1 MNGRPSLLPVAK
13 PSKTLAT
20 RILASFGV
28 TLVAFAVTVGFTV
41 AAQKRAAEDSE
52 ELAKGFVPVA
62 LKLGQLRA
70 VQSTLATIVD
80 GIPDEKN
87 PRSTSEIL
95 RTLDGERRLMFD
107 QTRAA
112 MQNDLRALGSE
123 ETHQLALVLTGELD
137 AARAEWVDDHES
149 RDRVFAALAEAVTNK
164 DVERDSQSQEAL
176 GRELVTL
183 QSMEH
188 AADKRLR
195 LLADHVDKSMK
206 ALSEAA
212 RHRERRAVVDLVLLA
227 ALTLAVGVGVSI
239 HTRRLLGPLERVTQR
254 AKAVARG
261 DLTPQVTER
270 TDDEIGEL
278 ASAFERM
285 VGSVAKA
292 QNRAVA
298 NERLA
303 AIGKMAAHVTHEIRN
318 PLSSIGLN
326 IELLEENL
334 AQAGIGGESK
344 SLLGAI
350 TREVQRLEHLS
361 EEYLRVA
368 RLPEPRMESE
378 DVASKVREIVAFAKP
393 EIDRAGLELVLTVGD
408 EIPPALFDEG
418 QLRQAILNVLRN
430 AREAMGDGGAIDV
443 YVRADG
449 MSVVVGVDDRG
460 SGIPDDVRSRI
471 FDPFFSTKGE
481 GTGLGLAITR
491 QIVEA
496 HGGSIMVEPR
506 EGGGTSFRI
515 LLPIAPPRN
524 SQVEKIPSMHST
536 RASRERTANGSP

>member
-1 MNGRPSLLPVAK
+1 MPSSRDK
-13 PSKTLAT
+13 PSRTLAR
-20 RILASFGV
+20 RILLSFAV

-41 AAQKRAAEDSE
+41 AAQRRAAEDSE
-52 ELAKGFVPVA
+52 EMAQGFVPVA
-62 LKLGQLRA
+62 LKLGKLRA
-70 VQSTLATIVD
+70 VQSTLASIVD

-87 PRSTSEIL
+87 PNSTRDIL
-95 RTLDGERRLMFD
+95 KTLDGERRLMFEE
-107 QTRAA
+107 TRAA
-112 MQNDLRALGSE
+112 IQDDLRELGSE
-123 ETHQLALVLTGELD
+123 ETRQLALVLTGELD
-137 AARAEWVDDHES
+137 AAAAEWAGDREA
-149 RDRVFAALAEAVTNK
+149 RERVFAALESLGEDGAGDRDAVNR
-164 DVERDSQSQEAL
+164 ELLAL
-176 GRELVTL
+176 GA
-183 QSMEH
+183 MEH

-195 LLADHVDKSMK
+195 ALAAHVDLSMK

-212 RHRERRAVVDLVLLA
+212 RSRERRAVIELALLA
-227 ALTLAVGVGVSI
+227 ALTLAVGIGVSV

-261 DLTPQVTER
+261 DLTPQPTEQ

-278 ASAFERM
+278 ATAFEGM
-285 VGSVAKA
+285 VGAVAKA

-334 AQAGIGGESK
+334 AEAGASGESK
-344 SLLGAI
+344 SLLDAI

-368 RLPEPRMESE
+368 RLPSPRMESE
-378 DVASKVREIVAFAKP
+378 DLGGKVLEIAKFAKP
-393 EIDRAGLELVLTVGD
+393 EMDRAGLELVLDVAD
-408 EIPPALFDEG
+408 DLPLVLFDDG
-418 QLRQAILNVLRN
+418 QIRQAILNVLRN
-430 AREAMGDGGAIDV
+430 AREAMGDGGKIEL
-443 YVRADG
+443 YVRAEG

-460 SGIPDDVRSRI
+460 TGIPEDVRSRI

-491 QIVEA
+491 QIIEA
-496 HGGSIMVEPR
+496 HGGNIAVEPR
-506 EGGGTSFRI
+506 PGGGTSIRF
-515 LLPIAPPRN
+515 LLPIAPHRSSMPN
-524 SQVEKIPSMHST
+524 SARPSLVD
-536 RASRERTANGSP
+536 

>member
-1 MNGRPSLLPVAK
+1 MSLPPDVK

-20 RILASFGV
+20 RILVSFGV

-41 AAQKRAAEDSE
+41 VAQKRAAEDSE

-62 LKLGQLRA
+62 LKLGKLRA
-70 VQSTLATIVD
+70 VQSTLASIVD

-87 PRSTSEIL
+87 PHSTRDIL
-95 RTLDGERRLMFD
+95 KTLESERRLMFE

-112 MQNDLRALGSE
+112 MQNDLRALGSD
-123 ETHQLALVLTGELD
+123 ETRQLALALTGELD
-137 AARAEWVDDHES
+137 AAQAEWAADRETK
-149 RDRVFAALAEAVTNK
+149 DRVFAALEEG
-164 DVERDSQSQEAL
+164 DRDAINRELLAL
-176 GRELVTL
+176 GA
-183 QSMEH
+183 MEH
-188 AADKRLR
+188 AADKRLKA
-195 LLADHVDKSMK
+195 LAEHVDRAMK
-206 ALSEAA
+206 DLSEAA
-212 RHRERRAVVDLVLLA
+212 RARERRAVVELALLA

-261 DLTPQVTER
+261 DLTPQATER

-278 ASAFERM
+278 ATAFERM
-285 VGSVAKA
+285 VGAVAKA

-334 AQAGIGGESK
+334 AEAGASGESK
-344 SLLGAI
+344 NLLGAI
-350 TREVQRLEHLS
+350 AREVQRLEHLS

-368 RLPEPRMESE
+368 RLPQPRMESE
-378 DVASKVREIVAFAKP
+378 DVATKVREIVAFAKP
-393 EIDRAGLELVLTVGD
+393 EMDRAGLELSLEVED

-418 QLRQAILNVLRN
+418 QIRQAILNVLRN
-430 AREAMGDGGAIDV
+430 AREAMADGGKIEV
-443 YVRADG
+443 YVQADG
-449 MSVVVGVDDRG
+449 MSVVVGIDDRG
-460 SGIPDDVRSRI
+460 SGIPEDVRSRI

-496 HGGSIMVEPR
+496 HGGSIAVEPR
-506 EGGGTSFRI
+506 EGGGTSFRL
-515 LLPIAPPRN
+515 LLPIAPQRN
-524 SQVEKIPSMHST
+524 SGAQSVPS
-536 RASRERTANGSP
+536 SRLARVN

>member
-1 MNGRPSLLPVAK
+1 MNRTSLAPDLP

-20 RILASFGV
+20 RILLSFAV
-28 TLVAFAVTVGFTV
+28 TLIAFAVTVGFT
-41 AAQKRAAEDSE
+41 ALAQKRAAEDSE

-62 LKLGQLRA
+62 LKLGKLRA
-70 VQSTLATIVD
+70 VQSTLASIVD

-87 PRSTSEIL
+87 PYSTRDIL
-95 RTLDGERRLMFD
+95 KTLEGERRAMFD
-107 QTRAA
+107 ETRAA
-112 MQNDLRALGSE
+112 TEVDLREVGSE
-123 ETHQLALVLTGELD
+123 DTRQLALSLTGELD
-137 AARAEWVDDHES
+137 AAQAEWANDREA
-149 RDRVFAALAEAVTNK
+149 RDRVFGAIEEG
-164 DVERDSQSQEAL
+164 DRDAINRDLLAL
-176 GRELVTL
+176 GA
-183 QSMEH
+183 MEH

-195 LLADHVDKSMK
+195 SLADHVDRSMRS
-206 ALSEAA
+206 LSEAA
-212 RHRERRAVVDLVLLA
+212 RVRERRAVLVLALLA
-227 ALTLAVGVGVSI
+227 ALTLSVGVGVSI

-261 DLTPQVTER
+261 DLTPQATER
-270 TDDEIGEL
+270 TEDEIGEL

-285 VGSVAKA
+285 VGAVAKA

-334 AQAGIGGESK
+334 AEVGASGESRA
-344 SLLGAI
+344 LLGAI
-350 TREVQRLEHLS
+350 AREVQRLEHLS

-368 RLPEPRMESE
+368 RLPQPRMES
-378 DVASKVREIVAFAKP
+378 DDLASKVREILAFAKP
-393 EIDRAGLELVLTVGD
+393 EIDRAGLELAVSIED
-408 EIPPALFDEG
+408 EVPPALFDEG
-418 QLRQAILNVLRN
+418 QIRQAILNLLRN
-430 AREAMGDGGAIDV
+430 AREAMADGGTIDV
-443 YVRADG
+443 YVRAEG

-460 SGIPDDVRSRI
+460 SGIREDVRSRI

-496 HGGSIMVEPR
+496 HGGSIAVEPR
-506 EGGGTSFRI
+506 EGGGTSFRL
-515 LLPIAPPRN
+515 LLPIAPPRS
-524 SQVEKIPSMHST
+524 SQAQSV
-536 RASRERTANGSP
+536 RAVKLARA

>member
-1 MNGRPSLLPVAK
+1 MNVETRT
-13 PSKTLAT
+13 SKTLAT
-20 RILASFGV
+20 RILLSFAV
-28 TLVAFAVTVGFTV
+28 TLVAFAVTVGFT
-41 AAQKRAAEDSE
+41 AIAQKRAAEDSE
-52 ELAKGFVPVA
+52 ELANGFVPVA
-62 LKLGQLRA
+62 LSLGKLRA
-70 VQSTLATIVD
+70 VQSTLASIVD

-87 PRSTSEIL
+87 PQSTRDIL
-95 RTLDGERRLMFD
+95 KTLDGERRVMFD
-107 QTRAA
+107 ETRAA
-112 MQNDLRALGSE
+112 MQKDLRALGSE
-123 ETHQLALVLTGELD
+123 ETRQLALVLTGELD
-137 AARAEWVDDHES
+137 GAQAEWATDREA
-149 RDRVFAALAEAVTNK
+149 RDRIFAALDEGDRDATN
-164 DVERDSQSQEAL
+164 
-176 GRELVTL
+176 RELVSL
-183 QSMEH
+183 GAMEH
-188 AADKRLR
+188 AADRRLR
-195 LLADHVDKSMK
+195 ALAEHVDHAMK
-206 ALSEAA
+206 NVSEDA
-212 RHRERRAVVDLVLLA
+212 RARERGTVLKLALLA

-261 DLTPQVTER
+261 DLTPQPTEQ

-285 VGSVAKA
+285 VGAVAKA
-292 QNRAVA
+292 QSRAVA

-334 AQAGIGGESK
+334 VEAGVGGDSR

-350 TREVQRLEHLS
+350 TREVQRLEQLS

-368 RLPEPRMESE
+368 RLPQPRMESE
-378 DVASKVREIVAFAKP
+378 DLAAKVREIVAFARP
-393 EIDRAGLELVLTVGD
+393 EIDRAGLELGLEVD
-408 EIPPALFDEG
+408 DDIPNALFDEG
-418 QLRQAILNVLRN
+418 QIRQAVLNILRN
-430 AREAMGDGGAIDV
+430 AREAMTDGGKIDV
-443 YVRADG
+443 WVRAEG
-449 MSVVVGVDDRG
+449 MSVVVGVEDRG

-496 HGGSIMVEPR
+496 HGGTIAVEPR
-506 EGGGTSFRI
+506 GGGGTSFRL

-524 SQVEKIPSMHST
+524 SLTATAVE
-536 RASRERTANGSP
+536 AV

>member
-1 MNGRPSLLPVAK
+1 MSARPSLPPDVK

-20 RILASFGV
+20 RILLSFAV

-62 LKLGQLRA
+62 LKLGRLRA
-70 VQSTLATIVD
+70 VQSTFASIAES
-80 GIPDEKN
+80 PDEKN
-87 PRSTSEIL
+87 PESTQNIL
-95 RTLDGERRLMFD
+95 GTLDRERRSIFEE
-107 QTRAA
+107 TRAA
-112 MQNDLRALGSE
+112 MQDELRAVGTE
-123 ETHQLALVLTGELD
+123 ETQQLALIFTGELD
-137 AARAEWVDDHES
+137 AAAAEWAVDREA
-149 RDRVFAALAEAVTNK
+149 RERVFAALETG
-164 DVERDSQSQEAL
+164 DRDAINTELLAL
-176 GRELVTL
+176 GA
-183 QSMEH
+183 MEQ
-188 AADKRLR
+188 AANKRLR
-195 LLADHVDKSMK
+195 ALADHVDTSMK
-206 ALSEAA
+206 NLSGAA
-212 RHRERRAVVDLVLLA
+212 RAREQRAVIELALLA
-227 ALTLAVGVGVSI
+227 ALTLAVGIGVSI

-261 DLTPQVTER
+261 DLTPQPTER

-285 VGSVAKA
+285 VGAVAKA

-334 AQAGIGGESK
+334 AEAGVSGESK
-344 SLLGAI
+344 TLLQAI

-368 RLPEPRMESE
+368 RLPQPRMESE
-378 DVASKVREIVAFAKP
+378 DLASKVREIVAFARP
-393 EIDRAGLELVLTVGD
+393 EMDRAGIAIDLAVEDDIPLV
-408 EIPPALFDEG
+408 LFDEG
-418 QLRQAILNVLRN
+418 QIRQAVLNVLRN
-430 AREAMGDGGAIDV
+430 AREAMSDGGTITV
-443 YVRADG
+443 YVRAEG
-449 MSVVVGVDDRG
+449 MSVVVGVDDEG
-460 SGIPDDVRSRI
+460 SGIPEDVRSRI

-491 QIVEA
+491 QIIEA
-496 HGGSIMVEPR
+496 HGGSIAVEPR
-506 EGGGTSFRI
+506 TGKGTTFRL
-515 LLPIAPPRN
+515 LLPIAPQRT
-524 SQVEKIPSMHST
+524 SGAVSVPSSRLA
-536 RASRERTANGSP
+536 RAT

>member
-1 MNGRPSLLPVAK
+1 MSARASIPPGVK

-20 RILASFGV
+20 RILVSFAV

-52 ELAKGFVPVA
+52 ELTNGFVPVA
-62 LKLGQLRA
+62 LKLGRLRA
-70 VQSTLATIVD
+70 VQSTLASIVD
-80 GIPDEKN
+80 GIPDEKS
-87 PRSTSEIL
+87 PQSTRDIL
-95 RTLDGERRLMFD
+95 RTLDGERRLMFEE
-107 QTRAA
+107 TRAA
-112 MQNDLRALGSE
+112 MQNELRSLGSD
-123 ETHQLALVLTGELD
+123 ETRQLALVLTGELD
-137 AARAEWVDDHES
+137 AAAAEWAGDREL
-149 RDRVFAALAEAVTNK
+149 RDRVFAALDDGDR
-164 DVERDSQSQEAL
+164 DVINRDLLAL
-176 GRELVTL
+176 GA
-183 QSMEH
+183 MEH

-195 LLADHVDKSMK
+195 ALADHVDTSMK
-206 ALSEAA
+206 NLSAAA
-212 RHRERRAVVDLVLLA
+212 RAREQRAVVELALLA

-261 DLTPQVTER
+261 DLTPQPTER

-278 ASAFERM
+278 ATAFERM
-285 VGSVAKA
+285 VASVAKA

-334 AQAGIGGESK
+334 AEAGTSGEPLT
-344 SLLGAI
+344 LLQAI

-368 RLPEPRMESE
+368 RLPQPRMESE
-378 DVASKVREIVAFAKP
+378 DLAAKVREIVAFAKP
-393 EIDRAGLELVLTVGD
+393 EMDRAGLGLELDVED
-408 EIPPALFDEG
+408 DIPLVLFDEG
-418 QLRQAILNVLRN
+418 QIRQAILNVLRN
-430 AREAMGDGGAIDV
+430 AREAMTDGGTIRV
-443 YVRADG
+443 YVRAEG
-449 MSVVVGVDDRG
+449 MSVVVGVDDEG
-460 SGIPDDVRSRI
+460 GGIPEDVRSRI

-496 HGGSIMVEPR
+496 HGGSIAVEPR
-506 EGGGTSFRI
+506 EDKGTTFRL
-515 LLPIAPPRN
+515 LLPIAPARN
-524 SQVEKIPSMHST
+524 SGPHSLPPS
-536 RASRERTANGSP
+536 RASRAL

>member
-1 MNGRPSLLPVAK
+1 MRPDAP

-20 RILASFGV
+20 RILVSFAV
-28 TLVAFAVTVGFTV
+28 TLLAFAVTVGFT
-41 AAQKRAAEDSE
+41 ALAQRRAAEDSE

-62 LKLGQLRA
+62 LKLGKLRA
-70 VQSTLATIVD
+70 IQSTLASIVD

-87 PRSTSEIL
+87 PQSTRDIL
-95 RTLDGERRLMFD
+95 RTLEGERRALEVE
-107 QTRAA
+107 TRAA
-112 MQNDLRALGSE
+112 MQGDLREVG
-123 ETHQLALVLTGELD
+123 TGDTRQLSLVLTGELD
-137 AARAEWVDDHES
+137 AARAEWANDREA
-149 RDRVFAALAEAVTNK
+149 RDRVFAALDAG
-164 DVERDSQSQEAL
+164 DRDAINRELLAL
-176 GRELVTL
+176 GA
-183 QSMEH
+183 MEH
-188 AADKRLR
+188 AGDRRLR
-195 LLADHVDKSMK
+195 ALAEHVDRAMRE
-206 ALSEAA
+206 LSEAA
-212 RHRERRAVVDLVLLA
+212 RVREQRAVGVLALLA

-261 DLTPQVTER
+261 DLTPQPTER

-285 VGSVAKA
+285 VAAVAKA
-292 QNRAVA
+292 QQRAVA

-334 AQAGIGGESK
+334 ADASSDSK
-344 SLLGAI
+344 ALLGAI

-368 RLPEPRMESE
+368 RLPSPRMES
-378 DVASKVREIVAFAKP
+378 DDLAAKVKEILAFAKP
-393 EIDRAGLELVLTVGD
+393 EIDRAGLALAVSIEDDV
-408 EIPPALFDEG
+408 PPALFDEG
-418 QLRQAILNVLRN
+418 QIRQAILNVLRN
-430 AREAMGDGGAIDV
+430 AREAMTDGGTIDA
-443 YVRADG
+443 YVRAEG
-449 MSVVVGVDDRG
+449 MSVVVGIEDRG
-460 SGIPDDVRSRI
+460 SGIPEEVRSRI

-496 HGGSIMVEPR
+496 HGGSIAVEPR
-506 EGGGTSFRI
+506 AGGGTAFR
-515 LLPIAPPRN
+515 LVLPIAPPRN
-524 SQVEKIPSMHST
+524 SQPVSVSAPI
-536 RASRERTANGSP
+536 

>member
-1 MNGRPSLLPVAK
+1 MTEHAMASGSVVAANSK

-20 RILASFGV
+20 RILVSFAI
-28 TLVAFAVTVGFTV
+28 TLIAFAVTVGFTF

-62 LKLGQLRA
+62 LKVGKLRA
-70 VQSTLATIVD
+70 VQSTLASIVD

-87 PRSTSEIL
+87 PQSTRDIL
-95 RTLDGERRLMFD
+95 RTLDGERRAIFEE
-107 QTRAA
+107 TRAA
-112 MQNDLRALGSE
+112 MQNDLRELGSE
-123 ETHQLALVLTGELD
+123 DTRQLALALTGELD
-137 AARAEWVDDHES
+137 AAQAEWGSDRET
-149 RDRVFAALAEAVTNK
+149 RDRVFAALEEGDRDTINK
-164 DVERDSQSQEAL
+164 ELLAL
-176 GRELVTL
+176 AA
-183 QSMEH
+183 MEH
-188 AADKRLR
+188 TADKRLR
-195 LLADHVDKSMK
+195 ALAEHVDRSMK
-206 ALSEAA
+206 NLSEAA
-212 RHRERRAVVDLVLLA
+212 RVRERRTIVGLALLA

-261 DLTPQVTER
+261 DLTPQPTER

-278 ASAFERM
+278 ATSFERM
-285 VGSVAKA
+285 VGAVAKA

-334 AQAGIGGESK
+334 AEAGIGGESK
-344 SLLGAI
+344 TLLGSI

-368 RLPEPRMESE
+368 RLPQPRMESE
-378 DVASKVREIVAFAKP
+378 DIAAKVREIVAFARP
-393 EIDRAGLELVLTVGD
+393 EIERAGLGLELTVDGT
-408 EIPPALFDEG
+408 IPPALFDEG
-418 QLRQAILNVLRN
+418 QIRQAILNVLRN
-430 AREAMGDGGAIDV
+430 AREAMADGGKIDV
-443 YVRADG
+443 YVRAEG

-460 SGIPDDVRSRI
+460 SGIPEEARSRI

-496 HGGSIMVEPR
+496 HGGSIAVEAR
-506 EGGGTSFRI
+506 EGGGTSFRL
-515 LLPIAPPRN
+515 LLPIAPQRN
-524 SQVEKIPSMHST
+524 SGPQSIST
-536 RASRERTANGSP
+536 PPASKTA

>member
-1 MNGRPSLLPVAK
+1 MRIERALVREGRGESRRPRDARAPGARAVIADGARPSQ
-13 PSKTLAT
+13 TLAT
-20 RILASFGV
+20 RILVSFAV
-28 TLVAFAVTVGFTV
+28 TLLAFAVTVGFT
-41 AAQKRAAEDSE
+41 ALAQKRAAEDSE

-62 LKLGQLRA
+62 LKLGKLRA
-70 VQSTLATIVD
+70 VQSTLAAIVD

-87 PRSTSEIL
+87 PQATRDIL
-95 RTLDGERRLMFD
+95 KTLEGERRAMFD
-107 QTRAA
+107 ETRAG
-112 MQNDLRALGSE
+112 MQIDLREVGTD
-123 ETHQLALVLTGELD
+123 ETRQLALVLTGELD
-137 AARAEWVDDHES
+137 AAQAEWANDRASLE
-149 RDRVFAALAEAVTNK
+149 RVFAAL
-164 DVERDSQSQEAL
+164 DQGDRDAINRELIAL
-176 GRELVTL
+176 GN
-183 QSMEH
+183 MEH

-195 LLADHVDKSMK
+195 LLAEHVDRSIR

-212 RHRERRAVVDLVLLA
+212 RIRERRAFVVLALLA
-227 ALTLAVGVGVSI
+227 ALTLAVGIGVSI

-261 DLTPQVTER
+261 DLNPQPPPR

-278 ASAFERM
+278 AAAFERM
-285 VGSVAKA
+285 VDAVAKA

-334 AQAGIGGESK
+334 AEAGASGESK
-344 SLLGAI
+344 ALLTAI

-368 RLPEPRMESE
+368 RLPQPRMES
-378 DVASKVREIVAFAKP
+378 DDLAAKVLEIAQFAKP
-393 EIDRAGLELVLTVGD
+393 EIERAGLSLALAID
-408 EIPPALFDEG
+408 EGVPPALFDEG
-418 QLRQAILNVLRN
+418 QIRQAILNVLRN
-430 AREAMGDGGAIDV
+430 AREAMADGGTIDV
-443 YVRADG
+443 YVRAEG

-460 SGIPDDVRSRI
+460 TGIPDNVRSRI

-496 HGGSIMVEPR
+496 HGGSISVEPR

-515 LLPIAPPRN
+515 LLPIAPPRT
-524 SQVEKIPSMHST
+524 SRPSAQAA
-536 RASRERTANGSP
+536 RVA